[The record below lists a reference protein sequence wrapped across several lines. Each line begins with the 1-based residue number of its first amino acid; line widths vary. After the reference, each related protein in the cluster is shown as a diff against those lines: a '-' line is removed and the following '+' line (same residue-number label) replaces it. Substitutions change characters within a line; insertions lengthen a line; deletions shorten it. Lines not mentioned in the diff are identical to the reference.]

1 MKTIIIDTNIVFAS
15 LRSKS
20 SSLRDKITN
29 EAYHFYAP
37 KFLFVEI
44 FKHKE
49 RILKNSTA
57 AEEDILEFLSSI
69 LHYIHFINEDLI
81 STQTYLQ
88 AYNLCKEVDEN
99 DTVFIA
105 LSLTLDCPIWTR
117 DETLKNGLKAKGFSN
132 FLDEENM

>member
-1 MKTIIIDTNIVFAS
+1 MKTVIIDTNIVLAS
-15 LRSKS
+15 LRSKFS
-20 SSLRDKITN
+20 TLRDKITN
-29 EAYHFYAP
+29 ETYRFYAP

-57 AEEDILEFLSSI
+57 SEEDILEFLSSI
-69 LHYIHFINEDLI
+69 LHYIYFINEDLI
-81 STQTYLQ
+81 STETYLK

-99 DTVFIA
+99 DTIFVA

-117 DETLKNGLKAKGFSN
+117 DEVLKEGLKAKGFSN
-132 FLDEENM
+132 FLDEENF